1 MPCEYKYHK
10 AFYIM
15 KDNQKVLQDFVDLH
29 FGKSFK
35 FRDNQEQVILDV
47 LDFYDENPEGLY
59 LLDAPTGSGKSVI
72 AMCVAGALSFKK
84 KRGYILASDL
94 SLQNQY
100 ENDIGR
106 FDMEWGSVK
115 GVDNYM
121 CDMNFEK
128 FSVGDCKIKNMQ
140 MRDIQN
146 LPCFETCGYY
156 SNRNKAS
163 KSKVSLLNYSY
174 WLIQRNY
181 VAPRMTEPLFDER
194 DFIVCDEA
202 HKITEI
208 VQNHFSPTIT
218 EKTRPKLEELRTFLS
233 DAFQLKINVDPTNL
247 RIVTKNLYSEEN
259 QERIF
264 TLVSEFEVYLREFV
278 KAANKAKDIIA
289 KDFKDREPPRNI
301 LRGMSVCD
309 WVKDIHCKFE
319 DYVGI
324 INDTGI
330 SSMVK
335 NPGLHNIAFN
345 CIDESHLM
353 QKYFHE
359 QSKFTLMMTATM
371 GSAEKFIKN
380 IDGGELGKDT
390 KHIRLQ
396 STFNFNASP
405 IYLYTKRRMS
415 YKHKE
420 ETFPWLIETI
430 EKVLDNHQDQCG
442 IIHSGSYDIANRI
455 HSSLSKENQR
465 RVLMYKDSEEKKIML
480 NNFNDSKNYVLIG
493 PSLLEG
499 LDLKDDESRFQVFAK
514 VPFPSLADRYV
525 KAKMDVS
532 REWYDWKSIV
542 AILQGIGRS
551 IRNDEDWAVTYF
563 LDGCLGDLINRNR
576 DSFPPEF
583 LSRLKLVKG

>member
-1 MPCEYKYHK
+1 
-10 AFYIM
+10 M
-15 KDNQKVLQDFVDLH
+15 KENQKILQNFVDLH

-35 FRDNQEQVILDV
+35 FRDNQLDIILDI

-100 ENDIGR
+100 ENDIAR
-106 FDMEWGSVK
+106 FDMDWGSVK

-121 CDMNFEK
+121 CDINFEK

-140 MRDIQN
+140 MRDIKN

-163 KSKVSLLNYSY
+163 TSKVSLLNYSY

-181 VAPRMTEPLFDER
+181 VAPRMDEPLFDER
-194 DFIVCDEA
+194 DFIICDEA
-202 HKITEI
+202 HKVTEI
-208 VQNHFSPTIT
+208 VQNHFSPNIT
-218 EKTRPKLEELRTFLS
+218 EKTRPKLEELRKFLA
-233 DAFQLKINVDPTNL
+233 DAFQLKVNVDPTNL

-259 QERIF
+259 PERIF

-278 KAANKAKDIIA
+278 KMANKAKDIIA

-319 DYVGI
+319 DYVDI
-324 INDTGI
+324 IDDTGI

-335 NPGLHNIAFN
+335 NPGISNIAFN
-345 CIDESHLM
+345 CIDESYLM
-353 QKYFHE
+353 QKYFHT
-359 QSKFTLMMTATM
+359 QSKFTVMMTATM
-371 GSAEKFIKN
+371 GSAEKFIKT
-380 IDGGELGKDT
+380 IDAKEIGEGT
-390 KHIRLQ
+390 KHTRIQ
-396 STFNFNASP
+396 STFNFTKSP

-420 ETFPWLIETI
+420 ETLPWVIDTV
-430 EKVLDNHQDQCG
+430 EKVLSTHQDQCG
-442 IIHSGSYDIANRI
+442 IIHSGSYDIAKRI
-455 HSSLSKENQR
+455 HESLSKANQR
-465 RVLMYKDSEEKKIML
+465 RVLVYRDSEEKKVML
-480 NNFNDSKNYVLIG
+480 NNFNDSKNYVLLG

-525 KAKMDVS
+525 KAKMGVS